1 MRKSPVLTTLHERS
15 ALDRLALLRIPQ
27 PRRRLLALEAEN
39 AKVRAQIG
47 VRISWIH

>member
-1 MRKSPVLTTLHERS
+1 MRKTPITTPTHEHPALERS
-15 ALDRLALLRIPQ
+15 ALLRIPQ
-27 PRRRLLALEAEN
+27 PRRRRLALEAEN